1 MKEIPLLG
9 PKDIECRVQ
18 QIKETKNG
26 VGVSVLLYKDA
37 RVDMRILDDTF
48 GPLNWQRRH
57 TRDNANCVIS
67 VWDEEKRCWI
77 EKEDTGTES
86 NTESQKGLASDSFK
100 RAGVNWGIGRELYT
114 APFIWISLKSDEYQ
128 KDKTGKVRVSPRVKF
143 QVEEIGYNSRREID
157 RLILMD
163 AKGEI
168 RYVLNETKT
177 PKSDDLDSLLTT
189 AREWLAKCG
198 YEDRH
203 GLLIIEQKAG
213 VQIQRLEEATQEQLS
228 VLITYCINVLS
239 KRKGA
244 DSQ

>member
-18 QIKETKNG
+18 QVKETKNG
-26 VGVSVLLYKDA
+26 AGVSVLLYKDA

-67 VWDEEKRCWI
+67 IWDEEKRCWI

-86 NTESQKGLASDSFK
+86 NTEAQKGLASDSFK

-128 KDKTGKVRVSPRVKF
+128 KDKSGKVRVSPRVKF
-143 QVEEIGYNSRREID
+143 QVADIGYNNRREIE
-157 RLILMD
+157 RLILSD
-163 AKGEI
+163 AKGEV
-168 RYVLNETKT
+168 RYVLGETKPT
-177 PKSDDLDSLLTT
+177 KADEEVSRLAT

-213 VQIQRLEEATQEQLS
+213 GQIQRLDDATEDQLS
-228 VLITYCINVLS
+228 ILITYCINVLS